1 MINGLDIYYSKNIG
15 RGLKSVSKT
24 ASGLKPIST
33 NKKVSG
39 SGLKPISTNKKVS
52 GSGLK
57 PISNKGASC
66 KKIGRGLKIL
76 Q

>member
-15 RGLKSVSKT
+15 RGLK
-24 ASGLKPIST
+24 PISN
-33 NKKVSG
+33 NKQQT
-39 SGLKPISTNKKVS
+39 ISNI
-52 GSGLK
+52 GRGLK
-57 PISNKGASC
+57 PISNKGKGC